1 MNLFLKIVI
10 SIFFVIVI
18 FSFHITRDG
27 KIVTPI
33 GEGTVSLKSGTYERF
48 PLPEYAAKMV
58 NFDYKSYFVEVE
70 PGLKVH
76 ILEIGEGLPVLLM
89 HGNPTSGFLYRKVAE
104 KLPLNK
110 VRVIMPTTIGLGFSS
125 KIPASHHTL
134 ENHIMWIS
142 ATLKKLE
149 LSEVIYAGQDWGG
162 PIGMG
167 ALSESPH
174 LLKGA
179 ILLNTGFISPK
190 EKADFTSIHATVK
203 TPIVGEF
210 LIEVFFD
217 LFKQLRKVQG
227 EPESWSKDVIELY
240 KKPLVESG
248 NSKAPLAMMRMV
260 PDGPSHRDAPAMLR
274 VEEYVKS
281 LKIPAEIVW
290 GMRDPILSRG
300 LPQMKRNFPEA
311 HVLETEAGHFLQEE
325 VSAEIA
331 DAIKRVINEIEK

>member
-1 MNLFLKIVI
+1 MSLFFKIVI
-10 SIFFVIVI
+10 SIVFVIAI
-18 FSFHITRDG
+18 LSFYITRDG
-27 KIVTPI
+27 KIATPI
-33 GEGTVSLKSGTYERF
+33 GEGTISLKSGTYEKF
-48 PLPEYAAKMV
+48 PLPEYAAKML
-58 NFDYKSYFVEVE
+58 NSDYKSYFVEVE

-104 KLPLNK
+104 KLPLDK

-134 ENHIMWIS
+134 ENHIIWMS
-142 ATLKKLE
+142 TALKKLE

-167 ALSESPH
+167 ALSKSPY

-179 ILLNTGFISPK
+179 VLLNTGFISPK
-190 EKADFTSIHATVK
+190 EQADFTSIHARVK

-217 LFKQLRKVQG
+217 LFKQLRRVQG
-227 EPESWSKDVIELY
+227 DPESWSNEVIELY
-240 KKPLVESG
+240 KRPLVESG

-260 PDGPSHRDAPAMLR
+260 PDGPSHRDAPAMLK
-274 VEEYVKS
+274 VEEYVES
-281 LKIPAEIVW
+281 LEIPAEIVW
-290 GMRDPILSRG
+290 GMKDPILSRG
-300 LPQMKRNFPEA
+300 LPQMKRNFPKA
-311 HVLETEAGHFLQEE
+311 LVLETEAGHFLQEE

-331 DAIKRVINEIEK
+331 DAIKRVINEIGK

>member
-1 MNLFLKIVI
+1 MSLFFKIVI
-10 SIFFVIVI
+10 SIVFVIAI
-18 FSFHITRDG
+18 LSFYITRDG
-27 KIVTPI
+27 KIATPI
-33 GEGTVSLKSGTYERF
+33 GEGTISLKSGTYEKF
-48 PLPEYAAKMV
+48 PLPEYAAKML
-58 NFDYKSYFVEVE
+58 NSDYKSYFVEVE

-104 KLPLNK
+104 KLPLDK

-134 ENHIMWIS
+134 ENHIIWMS
-142 ATLKKLE
+142 TALKKLE

-167 ALSESPH
+167 ALSKSPY

-179 ILLNTGFISPK
+179 VLLNTGFISPK
-190 EKADFTSIHATVK
+190 EQADFTSIHARVK

-217 LFKQLRKVQG
+217 LFKQLRRVQG
-227 EPESWSKDVIELY
+227 DPESWSNEVIELY
-240 KKPLVESG
+240 KRPLVESG

-260 PDGPSHRDAPAMLR
+260 PDGPSHRDAPAMLK
-274 VEEYVKS
+274 VEEYVES
-281 LKIPAEIVW
+281 LEIPAEIVW
-290 GMRDPILSRG
+290 GMKDPILSRG
-300 LPQMKRNFPEA
+300 LPQMKRNFPKA
-311 HVLETEAGHFLQEE
+311 LVLETEAGHFLQEE

>member
-1 MNLFLKIVI
+1 MNLFFKIVI
-10 SIFFVIVI
+10 SVIFVVGI

-27 KIVTPI
+27 KKITPI
-33 GEGTVSLKSGTYERF
+33 GEGTISLKSGTYEKF
-48 PLPEYAAKMV
+48 PLPGYAAKML
-58 NFDYKSYFVEVE
+58 NSDYKSYFVEVE

-104 KLPLNK
+104 KLPLDK
-110 VRVIMPTTIGLGFSS
+110 VRVIMPTIIGLGFSS

-134 ENHIMWIS
+134 ENHIIWIS
-142 ATLKKLE
+142 NALKKLE
-149 LSEVIYAGQDWGG
+149 LSEVIYVGQDWGG

-167 ALSESPH
+167 ALSKSPS

-179 ILLNTGFISPK
+179 VILNTGFISPK
-190 EKADFTSIHATVK
+190 EKADFTSIHAIVK

-217 LFKQLRKVQG
+217 LFKQLRRVQG
-227 EPESWSKDVIELY
+227 DPESWSNEVIELY
-240 KKPLVESG
+240 KRPLVESG

-260 PDGPSHRDAPAMLR
+260 PDGPSHRDALAMLK
-274 VEEYVKS
+274 VEEYVES
-281 LKIPAEIVW
+281 LEIPAEIVW
-290 GMRDPILSRG
+290 GMKDPILSRG
-300 LPQMKRNFPEA
+300 LPQMKRNFPKA
-311 HVLETEAGHFLQEE
+311 LVLKTEAGHFLQEE

-331 DAIKRVINEIEK
+331 DAIKRVINEIER

>member
-1 MNLFLKIVI
+1 MSLFFKIVI
-10 SIFFVIVI
+10 SIVFVIAI
-18 FSFHITRDG
+18 LSFYITRDG
-27 KIVTPI
+27 KIATPI
-33 GEGTVSLKSGTYERF
+33 GEGTISLKSGIYEKF
-48 PLPEYAAKMV
+48 PLPEYAAKML
-58 NFDYKSYFVEVE
+58 NSDYKSYFVEVE

-104 KLPLNK
+104 KLPLDK

-134 ENHIMWIS
+134 ENHIIWMS
-142 ATLKKLE
+142 TALKKLE

-167 ALSESPH
+167 ALSKSPY

-179 ILLNTGFISPK
+179 VLLNTGFISPK
-190 EKADFTSIHATVK
+190 EQADFTSIHARVK

-217 LFKQLRKVQG
+217 LFKQLRRVQG
-227 EPESWSKDVIELY
+227 DPESWSNEVIELY
-240 KKPLVESG
+240 KRPLVESG

-260 PDGPSHRDAPAMLR
+260 PDGPSHRDAPAMLK
-274 VEEYVKS
+274 VEEYVES
-281 LKIPAEIVW
+281 LEIPAEIVW
-290 GMRDPILSRG
+290 GMKDPILSRG
-300 LPQMKRNFPEA
+300 LPQMKRNFPKA
-311 HVLETEAGHFLQEE
+311 LVLETEAGHFLQEE

>member
-1 MNLFLKIVI
+1 MSLFFKIVI
-10 SIFFVIVI
+10 SIVFVIAI
-18 FSFHITRDG
+18 LSFYITRDG
-27 KIVTPI
+27 KIATPI
-33 GEGTVSLKSGTYERF
+33 GEGTISLKSGTYEKF
-48 PLPEYAAKMV
+48 PLPEYAAKML
-58 NFDYKSYFVEVE
+58 NSDYKSYFVEVE

-104 KLPLNK
+104 KLPLDK

-134 ENHIMWIS
+134 ENHIIWMS
-142 ATLKKLE
+142 TALKKLE

-167 ALSESPH
+167 ALSKSPY

-179 ILLNTGFISPK
+179 VLLNTGFISPK
-190 EKADFTSIHATVK
+190 EQADFTSIHARVK
-203 TPIVGEF
+203 TPIVGEL

-217 LFKQLRKVQG
+217 LFKQLRRVQG
-227 EPESWSKDVIELY
+227 DPESWSNEVIELY
-240 KKPLVESG
+240 KRPLVESG

-260 PDGPSHRDAPAMLR
+260 PDGPSHRDAPAMLK
-274 VEEYVKS
+274 VEEYVES
-281 LKIPAEIVW
+281 LEIPAEIVW
-290 GMRDPILSRG
+290 GMKDPILSRG
-300 LPQMKRNFPEA
+300 LPQMKRNFPKA
-311 HVLETEAGHFLQEE
+311 LVLETEAGHFLQEE

-331 DAIKRVINEIEK
+331 DAIKRVINEIEE